1 MSLKGKR
8 MAGLKAHSR
17 GWTAAFVLLCL
28 PAALTAGEKNR
39 TAAPPKVETPPIIDG
54 RLDDSVWKSAPV
66 LSDYI
71 QFEPDKGA
79 PASVRTE
86 VRVVYDDTH
95 LYLGFKC
102 WDPEPEKM
110 VLGTERDNLLMGT
123 DSVSVT
129 LDTFHDKRTAY
140 YFRTNPLG
148 VQHDGRISDNGRVA
162 DTNWDGVWRSAG
174 ARTPEGW
181 SAEMA
186 IPMATV
192 KHRTGEG
199 QTWGMQTSR
208 YLPRNL
214 EKSFWTGPL
223 EDYRKMDDNG
233 SLTGMNLSAPARR
246 LEIIPHVLTQFEEGA
261 RTGLEA
267 GLDARYDLTPSLS
280 GHLTINPDF
289 ATVEADQEQINL
301 TRFELNLPE
310 KRNFFLEGNAAYS
323 QRIRL
328 FYSRRIAD
336 IYGAAKVYGKAGGS
350 EIAMLTA
357 QTREDDSGMGSANFT
372 VFRLKRDVMRNSSIG
387 FLAANRMVNGRN
399 QGTAGVDTALFFSK
413 TFKFTGQFAVGY
425 GDAGKT
431 DVAFFLRPSYDSSTF
446 HIHLRYTYLG
456 EDFGDNVNAV
466 GYIRDDNRRELDSA
480 VTKTFWTGGALL
492 DKIDYSS
499 NYNIY
504 WGMDRTLRSW
514 DAWNALTFDLKNK
527 LSFKVRHEEEFKL
540 FEKEFRNRQTMLEAG
555 YNTREWESASVSWTF
570 GRNYDADFTLIGAD
584 IQRKI
589 TRDLS
594 LAYGLSRLS
603 LNPDPDS
610 DSTWIHSLRATQYFH
625 KDLFLKLF
633 FQTNSAIDKRNIQA
647 VFAWR
652 FQPPFGQIQL
662 AYQKGTAR
670 FGEKGNQGH
679 TLFVKLAYVF

>member
-1 MSLKGKR
+1 MTGPKKS
-8 MAGLKAHSR
+8 AR
-17 GWTAAFVLLCL
+17 GSIAAALLLCL
-28 PAALTAGEKNR
+28 GGTLWAAGNDR
-39 TAAPPKVETPPIIDG
+39 SAAPPKVKTLPVIDG
-54 RLDDSVWKSAPV
+54 RLDDDVWENAPV
-66 LSDYI
+66 LTDYI
-71 QFEPDKGA
+71 QFEPNKGA

-86 VRVVYDDTH
+86 ARVVYDDTH
-95 LYLGFKC
+95 LYFGFKC
-102 WDPEPEKM
+102 WDPEPDKM
-110 VLGTERDNLLMGT
+110 VLGTGRDKLLMGT

-148 VQHDGRISDNGRVA
+148 VQHDGSISDNGRVA

-174 ARTPEGW
+174 ARIPEGW

-186 IPMATV
+186 IPLATV
-192 KHRTGEG
+192 KHRPGKG
-199 QTWGMQTSR
+199 QTWGLQTSR

-233 SLTGMNLSAPARR
+233 TLTGLDLTGSAHR
-246 LEIIPHVLTQFEEGA
+246 LEIIPHILSQFEEGEE
-261 RTGLEA
+261 TGLEA
-267 GLDARYDLTPSLS
+267 GLDARYDFTPSLS
-280 GHLTINPDF
+280 GHLTVNPDF
-289 ATVEADQEQINL
+289 ATVEADQEQVNL

-310 KRNFFLEGNAAYS
+310 KRNFFLEGNAIYS

-336 IYGAAKVYGKAGGS
+336 IYGGAKVYGKAGGN
-350 EIAMLTA
+350 EIALLSA
-357 QTREDDSGMGSANFT
+357 QTRENGSGEDSANFT

-387 FLAANRMVNGRN
+387 FLAANRLVNGQNR
-399 QGTAGVDTALFFSK
+399 GTAGLDTALYFSK

-425 GDAGKT
+425 GDAGPT
-431 DVAFFLRPSYDSSTF
+431 DVAFFLRPSHDSSTF
-446 HIHLRYTYLG
+446 HIHIRYTYLG
-456 EDFGDNVNAV
+456 KHFGDNVNAV
-466 GYIRDDNRRELDSA
+466 GYIRDDNRHELDSA
-480 VTKTFWTGGALL
+480 ITKTFWTGGTIL

-514 DAWNALTFDLKNK
+514 DAWNALAFDLKNK

-540 FEKEFRNRQTMLEAG
+540 FEKEFRNRQTTLLAG
-555 YNTREWESASVSWTF
+555 YNTREVESASLSWTF
-570 GRNYDADFTLIGAD
+570 GRNYDADFTLVGAN
-584 IQRKI
+584 IRRKL
-589 TRDLS
+589 TQDLTVT
-594 LAYGLSRLS
+594 YGLSRLT
-603 LNPDPDS
+603 LDPDPDS

-652 FQPPFGQIQL
+652 FQPPFGQIQI

-670 FGEKGNQGH
+670 FGEKGSQGH